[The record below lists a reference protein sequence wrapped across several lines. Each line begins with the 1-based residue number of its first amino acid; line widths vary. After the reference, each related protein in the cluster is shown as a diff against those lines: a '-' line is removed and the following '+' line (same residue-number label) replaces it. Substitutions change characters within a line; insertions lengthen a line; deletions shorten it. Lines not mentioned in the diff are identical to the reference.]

1 MREWCKLLKDIKN
14 NKDEFAKLIEYMN
27 PLINKYVRLLYKDE
41 AEDTREELILAL
53 WESVLKINYC
63 NNDGECF
70 SYINNALKNKF
81 LELYRKSK
89 KRHDFQYTS
98 DFEEISENSISIM
111 SSSPSEFSDM
121 IFREDLK
128 LLLAQN
134 DKRKRQLSL
143 QILLDDKSDAEI
155 AKTFKISR
163 QYVNRVRKNLYNI
176 IKKYY
181 SEES

>member
-41 AEDTREELILAL
+41 AEDIREELILAL

-89 KRHDFQYTS
+89 KRHDFQ
-98 DFEEISENSISIM
+98 
-111 SSSPSEFSDM
+111 
-121 IFREDLK
+121 
-128 LLLAQN
+128 
-134 DKRKRQLSL
+134 
-143 QILLDDKSDAEI
+143 
-155 AKTFKISR
+155 
-163 QYVNRVRKNLYNI
+163 
-176 IKKYY
+176 
-181 SEES
+181 